1 MTWHTSS
8 ILITAVVLLPLVSGC
23 QTDAEEVDCDALCTR
38 LDAMGCALTVVEGSG
53 GATGGS
59 PGCVDVCHQSSREA
73 SGNGCTEAWA
83 RFTDCLMEASSLT
96 CHGPS
101 FEEIAGCDA
110 ERQAWDLCDG
120 TECDVRDGLVASGT
134 TSEGV
139 LYSLVFGRPDCE
151 CQPGMESPAETRSV
165 PRFAAAAVRCLHA
178 FAWVTGARPNRRRVD
193 SSPRLRIPCAPLRS
207 EGVVTQPY
215 RSRQHRKPMS
225 GA

>member
-8 ILITAVVLLPLVSGC
+8 ILMTAVVLLPLVSGC

-101 FEEIAGCDA
+101 FEDIAGCDA

-139 LYSLVFGRPDCE
+139 SYSLVFGRPDCE
-151 CQPGMESPAETRSV
+151 CQPGMESPALAGCGDEVCPTVCCCGGEVSARVCLGDRCASEQEACGLLT
-165 PRFAAAAVRCLHA
+165 AAPYSL
-178 FAWVTGARPNRRRVD
+178 
-193 SSPRLRIPCAPLRS
+193 CAPS
-207 EGVVTQPY
+207 E
-215 RSRQHRKPMS
+215 
-225 GA
+225 